1 MTANPSSEQLTIP
14 ALPPVVGD
22 IETWDTVIG
31 SFSDRLERA
40 GFEVADVPAPES
52 PEFPKFLADVNENDP
67 LLAAEISRKLRS
79 FRDRGNL
86 PSSSAAARR
95 ERRRKVKQSVIMRR
109 EGKGFVYDKRKAPL
123 YGLAALFFILGPFM
137 YFLSRPPLKA
147 AEAKNPPGS
156 TTTPHEDG
164 NAAPRQAKT
173 RQTEQKSDEPVT
185 LTNPLT
191 GQPVTSL
198 PTPLATTSRH
208 RGTAPVGGNDNLD
221 AFAREQS
228 RQTPLAPI
236 PVTSIPKTSNTTPV
250 AVQPPVVTPPPVAAN
265 IPSSPSSAPSS
276 SASNVYRPVP
286 VNNTAPSFGNS
297 IPVERTAPVASSTA
311 SVVTPTEP
319 TPAPPLPVTRTTDN
333 GNGSADSSFGSN
345 SGSGVA
351 VRPTSSMSS
360 PGTASSSTG
369 QRRVT
374 PPSPAAS
381 APPVTASTVRSSPA
395 FGDSINQAAPSSL
408 GNLNMPTVAASVPE
422 RPVTSGLTYQRRRP
436 ETPQQA
442 VAPVAAAP
450 APANT
455 TPAPGEG
462 LSFGALGSAEK
473 GVESSTQTAPAE
485 TPFGSS
491 ATNQASRL
499 GALGPFKN
507 LQQVPARLVTA
518 VFALTGG
525 SVPVVVVTPDGGSFV
540 GVGTINGQL
549 GRVDMQFRRY
559 IDAGGQVFEID
570 ALAYSVEGN
579 NLTQGVAARIEPIAP
594 TLALDAAQNGVSA
607 LQGAVQSSLNAM
619 TSNAPKI
626 AIGDNA
632 TIASHALP
640 PLWQILAGGVSQTF
654 TLPKAAQSITRAA
667 RVDSN
672 TPMVL
677 ILGIG
682 AQ

>member
-1 MTANPSSEQLTIP
+1 
-14 ALPPVVGD
+14 
-22 IETWDTVIG
+22 
-31 SFSDRLERA
+31 
-40 GFEVADVPAPES
+40 
-52 PEFPKFLADVNENDP
+52 
-67 LLAAEISRKLRS
+67 
-79 FRDRGNL
+79 
-86 PSSSAAARR
+86 
-95 ERRRKVKQSVIMRR
+95 
-109 EGKGFVYDKRKAPL
+109 
-123 YGLAALFFILGPFM
+123 
-137 YFLSRPPLKA
+137 
-147 AEAKNPPGS
+147 
-156 TTTPHEDG
+156 
-164 NAAPRQAKT
+164 
-173 RQTEQKSDEPVT
+173 
-185 LTNPLT
+185 
-191 GQPVTSL
+191 
-198 PTPLATTSRH
+198 
-208 RGTAPVGGNDNLD
+208 
-221 AFAREQS
+221 
-228 RQTPLAPI
+228 
-236 PVTSIPKTSNTTPV
+236 
-250 AVQPPVVTPPPVAAN
+250 
-265 IPSSPSSAPSS
+265 
-276 SASNVYRPVP
+276 
-286 VNNTAPSFGNS
+286 
-297 IPVERTAPVASSTA
+297 
-311 SVVTPTEP
+311 
-319 TPAPPLPVTRTTDN
+319 
-333 GNGSADSSFGSN
+333 
-345 SGSGVA
+345 
-351 VRPTSSMSS
+351 
-360 PGTASSSTG
+360 
-369 QRRVT
+369 
-374 PPSPAAS
+374 
-381 APPVTASTVRSSPA
+381 
-395 FGDSINQAAPSSL
+395 
-408 GNLNMPTVAASVPE
+408 MPTVAASVPE